1 MPADQPLIPSTAA
14 RLATS
19 ITLRLLPTDINPS
32 TVTVAQISQAQV
44 LGAVMEFSEKNDRP
58 VQTRYELDADEVG
71 NIVEQLPQ
79 LVSRTLMLQRAVLY
93 ASDMLEAFGIA
104 GGDLINQSQPF
115 AIIKEEFAPQGAVD
129 STGNAIPTRI
139 TIFSGCWFTS
149 NPKSF
154 KVSSAGDIRVLQEV
168 EVAYAQRF
176 IVSA

>member
-1 MPADQPLIPSTAA
+1 MAADNPQIPNTAA

-32 TVTVAQISQAQV
+32 NVTVSQIAAAQV
-44 LGAVMEFSEKNDRP
+44 LGAVMEFEERNDRP
-58 VQTRYELDADEVG
+58 TQTRYELDADEVG

-79 LVSRTLMLQRAVLY
+79 LVSRNLRIQRAVLY
-93 ASDMLEAFGIA
+93 AGDMLEAFGIS

-115 AIIKEEFAPQGAVD
+115 AIIKEEFAPPGSVD

-149 NPKSF
+149 NPKAF
-154 KVSSAGDIRVLQEV
+154 RVSTAGDIRVIQDAD
-168 EVAYAQRF
+168 VAYAQRF